1 MKIAFYSS
9 GGVEPDSAVSPR
21 HFLFPRKREEWDA
34 LAESRPED
42 EISVY
47 CTASATHM
55 IDIAGGELLESSEKV
70 AYHFFPFTDSID
82 EVADRMK
89 EDGVEAAIAYALP
102 DVPYDWY
109 SVRDALLGDA
119 LRKRGIRVVS
129 HTARTA
135 QDCLQKWT
143 FNRILR
149 ENGFPVA
156 KGVHVRGGMFHAERR
171 IPEIRNNVY
180 QEFIRSRL
188 EELTYPV
195 VLKAAAGS
203 GSVGLQVA
211 ESAEDAFRRL
221 KACTDESDILVEE
234 RIDGE
239 SFGVEIYGDPDGY
252 VVSDPIIFSIGK
264 DGVTDPFNSIKYGPV
279 RDESYHVEE
288 LKEQVKRLGRILGLC
303 GLAELDLIFS
313 KGTWYILEV
322 NPRFSRLSQPVGLM
336 EGWDP
341 FHPLLQTVLP
351 AEQRV
356 FRVKERNYILDFKS
370 KPLPDDMIREIRS
383 RFPLVRHVLKFQY
396 GISGSG
402 EINHCEWVLAAESKE
417 EVEKGLQAL
426 REAYPEAVSPAVL
439 EAAGE
444 MMEE

>member
-21 HFLFPRKREEWDA
+21 HFLFPKKKEEWDA

-55 IDIAGGELLESSEKV
+55 IDIAGGELLASPDKV
-70 AYHFFPFTDSID
+70 KYHFFPFTDSID

-89 EDGVEAAIAYALP
+89 KDGVEAAIAYGLP

-109 SVRDALLGDA
+109 SVRDALVGDA
-119 LRKRGIRVVS
+119 LRKRGIRVIS

-135 QDCLQKWT
+135 QCCLEKWT
-143 FNRILR
+143 FGRILR
-149 ENGFPVA
+149 ENGFPAA
-156 KGVHVRGGMFHAERR
+156 KGIHVHGGMFHAERR

-180 QEFIRSRL
+180 QEYIRSRL
-188 EELTYPV
+188 EELTFPV
-195 VLKAAAGS
+195 ILKAAAGS

-211 ESAEDAFRRL
+211 GSAEDAFQRL
-221 KACTDESDILVEE
+221 RECTDEADVLVEE
-234 RIDGE
+234 RIDGMN
-239 SFGVEIYGDPDGY
+239 FGVEMYGDPDGY
-252 VVSDPIIFSIGK
+252 VVSDPIIFSTGK
-264 DGVTDPFNSIKYGPV
+264 DGVTDPFNSVKYGPV
-279 RDESYHVEE
+279 RGESYHVEE
-288 LKEQVKRLGRILGLC
+288 MKEQVMRLGRILGLC
-303 GLAELDLIFS
+303 GIAELDLIFS

-322 NPRFSRLSQPVGLM
+322 NPRFSRLSQPVALM

-356 FRVKERNYILDFKS
+356 FRIKERNYILDFKTKFLS
-370 KPLPDDMIREIRS
+370 DELIREIERQ
-383 RFPLVRHVLKFQY
+383 FPQVRHVLKFQY

-417 EVEKGLQAL
+417 EVAEGLQAL
-426 REAYPEAVSPAVL
+426 REAYPEVVSTAVM
-439 EAAGE
+439 EAAKE
-444 MMEE
+444 MMED